1 MLIPESHSVATRCIT
16 PRTASISW
24 GVHNRNLLGFDA
36 ADPILIHPLRIV
48 DGSAVAP
55 AMEAIGLEWR
65 EDVADVSSS
74 DLPWSSRVAVLM
86 VVG

>member
-1 MLIPESHSVATRCIT
+1 M
-16 PRTASISW
+16 
-24 GVHNRNLLGFDA
+24 
-36 ADPILIHPLRIV
+36 ADPTLIDPLRIV
-48 DGSAVAP
+48 EGSAVAP
-55 AMEAIGLEWR
+55 AMEAIGLDWR